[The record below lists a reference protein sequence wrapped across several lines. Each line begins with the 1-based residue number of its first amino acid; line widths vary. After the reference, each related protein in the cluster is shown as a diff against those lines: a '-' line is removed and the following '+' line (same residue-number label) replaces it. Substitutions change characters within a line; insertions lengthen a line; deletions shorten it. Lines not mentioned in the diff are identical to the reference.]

1 MKKRNLFFKET
12 CLALLMVFALMLSGC
27 TSTPEAEP
35 APEPETEQANQ
46 EVTTPENPDIILA
59 TTTST
64 QDSGLLD
71 VLIPMFEE
79 QTGHRVKPIA
89 VGTGQALAM
98 GEKGEA
104 DVLLTHAPA
113 SEKPLVES
121 GAVTNYQLVM
131 HNDFILV
138 GPSSDPAKVKDL
150 KSVADAFKSISE
162 TSSIFVSRGDD
173 SGTDKKEKGIW
184 KDINIPNEGSWYQET
199 GQGMGQ
205 TLNIASQ
212 KEGYTL
218 TDRATFLAQKD
229 NLQLEIAV
237 QGEKS
242 LLNIYHVM
250 QVNEEKFPKV
260 NADGAKAFVEFMID
274 SKTQDIIG
282 EFGMDEY
289 GEPLFFKDA
298 GKTEEEIGK

>member
-12 CLALLMVFALMLSGC
+12 CLALLMVFALMLRGC

-79 QTGHRVKPIA
+79 QTGYRVKTIA

-150 KSVADAFKSISE
+150 KSVADAFKAISE

>member
-35 APEPETEQANQ
+35 TPEPETEQANQ

-79 QTGHRVKPIA
+79 QTGYRVKTIA

-150 KSVADAFKSISE
+150 KSVADAFKAISE

-298 GKTEEEIGK
+298 GKSEEEIGK

>member
-27 TSTPEAEP
+27 SSAPEAEP

-79 QTGHRVKPIA
+79 QTGYRVKTIA

-150 KSVADAFKSISE
+150 KSVADAFKAISE
-162 TSSIFVSRGDD
+162 TSSIFISRGDD

-229 NLQLEIAV
+229 TLQLEIAV

-260 NADGAKAFVEFMID
+260 NAGGAKAFVEFMID

>member
-27 TSTPEAEP
+27 TSTLEAEP
-35 APEPETEQANQ
+35 VPEPETEQANQ

-79 QTGHRVKPIA
+79 QTGFRVKTIA

-150 KSVADAFKSISE
+150 KSVADAFKAISE

-298 GKTEEEIGK
+298 GKTEEEIGE

>member
-27 TSTPEAEP
+27 TSAPEAEP

-79 QTGHRVKPIA
+79 QTGFRVKTIA

-150 KSVADAFKSISE
+150 KSVADAFKAISE

-229 NLQLEIAV
+229 NLQLEIVV

>member
-79 QTGHRVKPIA
+79 QTGFRVKTIA

-150 KSVADAFKSISE
+150 KSVADAFKAISE

-229 NLQLEIAV
+229 NLQLEIVV

>member
-35 APEPETEQANQ
+35 APEQANQ

-79 QTGHRVKPIA
+79 QTGYRVKTIA

>member
-27 TSTPEAEP
+27 TSAPEAEP
-35 APEPETEQANQ
+35 TPEPETEQANQ

-79 QTGHRVKPIA
+79 QTGYRVKTIA

-150 KSVADAFKSISE
+150 KSVADAFKAISE

-282 EFGMDEY
+282 EFGMDKY

>member
-27 TSTPEAEP
+27 SSAPEAEP

-79 QTGHRVKPIA
+79 QTGYRVKTIA